1 MTKVIKYYIP
11 LLNNQKNSDELC
23 QSLKEIDGVVAID
36 TDLQRKKSSIT
47 YKNHVE
53 LVDIVTAIEKLNVE
67 YYFLSREMI

>member
-36 TDLQRKKSSIT
+36 TDLQQQ
-47 YKNHVE
+47 E
-53 LVDIVTAIEKLNVE
+53 MLNYLQE
-67 YYFLSREMI
+67 SCRAG

>member
-11 LLNNQKNSDELC
+11 LLNNQKNYDELC

-36 TDLQRKKSSIT
+36 TDLQRKKCSIT

>member
-23 QSLKEIDGVVAID
+23 QSLKEIDGVMAID
-36 TDLQRKKSSIT
+36 TDLQHKKCSIT

-53 LVDIVTAIEKLNVE
+53 LVEIVTAIEKLNVE